1 MFKTDF
7 FFSASAA
14 AFFFSALA
22 LTSFSSI
29 FNSLLALGLN
39 LVSKLIKIGLAD
51 LPLKNSSQVRA
62 GWSPI
67 VSG

>member
-1 MFKTDF
+1 L

-14 AFFFSALA
+14 ALFFSALA

-51 LPLKNSSQVRA
+51 LPLKKSSQVRA
-62 GWSPI
+62 GLSPI